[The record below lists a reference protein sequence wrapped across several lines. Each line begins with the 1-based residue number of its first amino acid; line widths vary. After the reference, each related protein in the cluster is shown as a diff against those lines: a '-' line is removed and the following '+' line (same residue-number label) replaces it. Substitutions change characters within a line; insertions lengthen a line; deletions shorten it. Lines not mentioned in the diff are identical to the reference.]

1 MAYDEGLAQRIGEV
15 LDELAPPGRAEKRMF
30 GGIGYLI
37 QGNMA
42 CGVHKEYLIV
52 RVGSARYQ
60 EALAAPH
67 TRVFDMTARAMRGWV
82 MVSPDGC
89 ASDPD
94 LRAWVQQGVDFS
106 QTLPPK

>member
-15 LDELAPPGRAEKRMF
+15 LDELAPPGRDEKKMF

-42 CGVHKEYLIV
+42 CGVHKEHLIV
-52 RVGSARYQ
+52 RVGPARYQ

-67 TRVFDMTARAMRGWV
+67 TRVFDMTGRAMKGWV

-89 ASDPD
+89 ASDAD
-94 LRAWVQQGVDFS
+94 LKAWVRQGVDFARS
-106 QTLPPK
+106 LPAK